1 MSNLVLI
8 LRISVIIFVVEI
20 AIMLVISAI
29 PSGFHLYAEQYP
41 LFFPLVDTIILTS
54 VCGPAIYFWAVRPF
68 VLARD
73 RAESLLRQQNR
84 RFAEA
89 QRVGHVGSWE
99 FQPVKNT
106 LDFTSEAY
114 RIFGIEPIKGGV
126 PLETYLKTLHEEDR
140 ETAEIARADL
150 LSIEK
155 PYNVV
160 YRVLKADDGVKWVRE
175 RGHVEIDSHNIS
187 PKIFGT
193 FHDITPQKEAE
204 ISKSLFVANISHELR
219 TPLTSIKGSLGLIE
233 SGVAG
238 DIPEKVK
245 AMVDVAYRN
254 SNRLITL
261 INDILD
267 LKKIEAGKMDFR
279 MAVIDLA
286 ALVVEAIEANEA
298 YGAEYGVSFKALVH
312 HKPALVEGDKDR
324 LMQVM
329 SNLLSNAAKFSPKG
343 GQVDVSLSRDGE
355 NIVVSVHDDGSGIPE
370 EAQVAIF
377 EDFTQAHSAKHRSK
391 GGTGLGLSIAKQIV
405 ERHGGTISLSS
416 EEGKGTTFFVRLK
429 PH

>member
-1 MSNLVLI
+1 
-8 LRISVIIFVVEI
+8 
-20 AIMLVISAI
+20 MLVISAI
-29 PSGFHLYAEQYP
+29 PSGFHLYVEQYP
-41 LFFPLVDTIILTS
+41 LFFPLVDTVLLTS

-68 VLARD
+68 VLARNK
-73 RAESLLRQQNR
+73 AESLLLKQNQ

-114 RIFGIEPIKGGV
+114 RIFGIEPVKDGV

-140 ETAEIARADL
+140 ETVEMARADL
-150 LSIEK
+150 LSSDK
-155 PYNVV
+155 SYNVV

-175 RGHVEIDSHNIS
+175 RGHVEVDSHGGTV
-187 PKIFGT
+187 KIFGT
-193 FHDITPQKEAE
+193 FHEITLQKEAE
-204 ISKSLFVANISHELR
+204 IAKSLFVANISHELR
-219 TPLTSIKGSLGLIE
+219 TPLTSIKGSLGLIK

-245 AMVDVAYRN
+245 TMVDVAYRN
-254 SNRLITL
+254 SNLLITL

-279 MAVIDLA
+279 MAIVDLA
-286 ALVVEAIEANEA
+286 TVVVEAIEANEA
-298 YGAEYGVSFKALVH
+298 YGAEYGISFKALVH
-312 HKPALVEGDKDR
+312 EKPAMIEGDKDR

-329 SNLLSNAAKFSPKG
+329 NNLLSNAAKFSPKG
-343 GQVDVSLSRDGE
+343 GQVKVSLVRDGE
-355 NIVVSVHDDGSGIPE
+355 NIVVSVRDDGSGIPE
-370 EAQVAIF
+370 SAQATIF
-377 EDFTQAHSAKHRSK
+377 DDFTQAKSAKQSDK